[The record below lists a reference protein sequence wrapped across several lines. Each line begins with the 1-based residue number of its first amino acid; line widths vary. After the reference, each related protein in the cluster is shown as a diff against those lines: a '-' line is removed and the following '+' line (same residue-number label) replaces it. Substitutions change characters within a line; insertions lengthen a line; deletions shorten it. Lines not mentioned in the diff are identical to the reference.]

1 MAIVSWAGSQPCL
14 VTLAQAGG
22 HTGGRVLST
31 GVWQVFESPHHPAP
45 GVGGSCWEGCVGVSS
60 EGCAFIPKQEEPLP
74 FLELLQGLK
83 EWGNG
88 GLSQPLNSVVRW
100 F

>member
-1 MAIVSWAGSQPCL
+1 MAIVSWAGSQ
-14 VTLAQAGG
+14 AGG
-22 HTGGRVLST
+22 HTGGMVLST

-60 EGCAFIPKQEEPLP
+60 EGCAFIPKQKEPLP

-83 EWGNG
+83 EWGEWG
-88 GLSQPLNSVVRW
+88 VVSASELSGQMVLSG
-100 F
+100 